1 MLLGGANHQDALG
14 NTALHY
20 AVYVKLRHCFV
31 SAIIRCTDVFLSI
44 QRGST
49 REHVALVNLLLKH
62 NADPNITN
70 K

>member
-1 MLLGGANHQDALG
+1 M
-14 NTALHY
+14 
-20 AVYVKLRHCFV
+20 CV
-31 SAIIRCTDVFLSI
+31 SVH